1 MEEPVGEVNKG
12 FAFPDS
18 EPPNYMD
25 FVYVAFVIGMT
36 AQVSDV
42 QVTTRSMRRLV
53 LLHSVLSF
61 WFYAGILAL
70 AINLVSGLI

>member
-1 MEEPVGEVNKG
+1 
-12 FAFPDS
+12 
-18 EPPNYMD
+18 
-25 FVYVAFVIGMT
+25 MT

-42 QVTTRSMRRLV
+42 QATTRSMRRLV
-53 LLHSVLSF
+53 LLHSILSF